1 MSTPM
6 LASSTPALASATN
19 SPNSIKRGSAIV
31 PPRLSIP
38 PPPPQ
43 RSFVVA
49 ELDAMPPPPPP
60 ETAIELV
67 ALDTSSKADPN
78 DDAVLA
84 ETRLEGNEVPREAV
98 AIDVV
103 QHKRIREISE
113 QGKDEASSSFA
124 ETTLDGSVTDG
135 IVIFSHDDDDQ
146 NESEQDVS
154 GARLDASAI
163 IVSLYIYL
171 YMYKKGRILLFNYRA
186 IYCGVGRER
195 EEGG

>member
-1 MSTPM
+1 M
-6 LASSTPALASATN
+6 
-19 SPNSIKRGSAIV
+19 
-31 PPRLSIP
+31 
-38 PPPPQ
+38 
-43 RSFVVA
+43 
-49 ELDAMPPPPPP
+49 
-60 ETAIELV
+60 
-67 ALDTSSKADPN
+67 
-78 DDAVLA
+78 
-84 ETRLEGNEVPREAV
+84 PREAV

-171 YMYKKGRILLFNYRA
+171 YM
-186 IYCGVGRER
+186 
-195 EEGG
+195 